1 LILKYQAPEL
11 DKSNFSFEL
20 SNEAAMKN
28 YLVMKT
34 CDMDL
39 NKAFLKEGNSPL
51 AFGSEFKPVSI
62 IEPLFKKHPNWT
74 RVKKILT
81 EGSSWPLD
89 PLDEEDRKKDLE
101 EALSFGNHKGAEDN
115 PDLLRELCNKDVIHG
130 YSLVL
135 PLKCAEKL
143 EGLRINPMNIAHQNT
158 IEDVGKIIGKDR
170 LTNNM
175 SMRFQSEVSLNDRVR
190 QDELLPC

>member
-1 LILKYQAPEL
+1 
-11 DKSNFSFEL
+11 
-20 SNEAAMKN
+20 MKN
-28 YLVMKT
+28 YLVMKK

-39 NKAFLKEGNSPL
+39 NKAFLKEGGSPL

-158 IEDVGKIIGKDR
+158 IDNVGKIIGKDW
-170 LTNNM
+170 LMNNM

-190 QDELLPC
+190 QDELLPCRFGAC